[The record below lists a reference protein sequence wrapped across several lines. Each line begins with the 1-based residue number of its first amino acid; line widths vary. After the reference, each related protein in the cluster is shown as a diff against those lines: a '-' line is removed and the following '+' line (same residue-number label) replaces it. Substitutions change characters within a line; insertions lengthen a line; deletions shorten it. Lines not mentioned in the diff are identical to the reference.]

1 MQPAV
6 GDTASRSPLDK
17 PLHQLTEDDISQLTR
32 EDCRRFLKEKGMRRP
47 SWNKSQAIQQVISLK
62 TLLEPPPE
70 SEDGQ
75 PPRRRYIPRT
85 ANTYRAPATPN
96 PAVSVRVS
104 AVDTPISAPPDDSAP
119 YRRHDPPLN
128 DFPASNSLPPAPVPA
143 VHHAAIKENG
153 SVSPRSTGQ
162 VNEQHGQMTIFYCG
176 KVNVYDDMPRDKARV
191 ILQLAA
197 SPVPLTQDGTSDAS
211 QPAWPFPGQTETHG
225 AKAAQTSSAL
235 PFSSL
240 QTENCLILR
249 DNCHFTPEGN
259 QEGPASRKASVQR
272 YLEKRKDRFK
282 HKRKVAMPTSANLDI
297 YLNNR
302 VGDQVSNEP
311 WGSTDTCSSPQ
322 SIHPQR
328 CISAENTAKHSI
340 LAADL
345 APKGLSVFCMHENVK
360 RCEDK
365 GIKQNSWQQFSI
377 LGHVNTLSPI
387 RSEWVRGRYLVVGS
401 FLVRIPKH
409 VVYTTC
415 CRAMSRLSLL
425 G

>member
-75 PPRRRYIPRT
+75 APRRRYIPRT
-85 ANTYRAPATPN
+85 DNTYRAPATPN
-96 PAVSVRVS
+96 PAVSVKVS

-128 DFPASNSLPPAPVPA
+128 DFPASNSALDFLHCPLN
-143 VHHAAIKENG
+143 HLLLRML
-153 SVSPRSTGQ
+153 SMSTGQ

-197 SPVPLTQDGTSDAS
+197 SPVPLTQDGASDAS

-240 QTENCLILR
+240 QT
-249 DNCHFTPEGN
+249 
-259 QEGPASRKASVQR
+259 EGPASRKASVQR

-328 CISAENTAKHSI
+328 CISAENTAMHSI

-345 APKGLSVFCMHENVK
+345 APKGLSVFCV
-360 RCEDK
+360 
-365 GIKQNSWQQFSI
+365 SFS
-377 LGHVNTLSPI
+377 
-387 RSEWVRGRYLVVGS
+387 
-401 FLVRIPKH
+401 
-409 VVYTTC
+409 TC
-415 CRAMSRLSLL
+415 CLNKLDNAYSRNPCVIPIWPDEDCIFQFYCFVFNAEETAY
-425 G
+425 